1 MLDDHTDDRSDAQ
14 APDVQEV
21 IAELHA
27 TQRELD
33 EAVAKFTSA
42 HADKKHLEAAL
53 KTRIRHSNAHLDFE
67 YKGLQV
73 AFQDLA
79 TEALSFKPV
88 GEETTSNLELTKFGD
103 LLAEQEEDIEWL
115 VHNAI
120 SPGTVNALAGPP
132 KIGKSVLLRQL
143 AVAVATGTP
152 WLDREC
158 PRSNVLWLGVEDPRR
173 AARRHFRDMGA
184 DPDASIYFWSGPP
197 PQPEEI
203 PTDEWLHR
211 LILRYQAK
219 LVIIENFAKLAVV
232 EDWNDYATVT
242 AAIRPYEALAAKTD
256 AAIMVGLHTRK
267 SGGEDGQAVMGSTMW
282 VGSPS
287 CVFEMSREHEHRYLS
302 SIQREGESMEKTLLR
317 WDAATRTYSPGQ
329 TRRAAEA
336 ELARQ
341 DVLDYI
347 REHSGSSATEIADT
361 INRKRQ
367 HITRTLGKMVDEGW
381 IERTGHGRSGDPYR
395 YSLAMG

>member
-1 MLDDHTDDRSDAQ
+1 MR
-14 APDVQEV
+14 
-21 IAELHA
+21 
-27 TQRELD
+27 
-33 EAVAKFTSA
+33 KFTSA
-42 HADKKHLEAAL
+42 HADKKHLEDAL
-53 KTRIRHSNAHLDFE
+53 KTRIRHNNANLDFE
-67 YKGLQV
+67 YKSLQV

-158 PRSNVLWLGVEDPRR
+158 PRSDVLWLGVEDPRR

-197 PQPEEI
+197 PQPEEM

-211 LILRYQAK
+211 LILKYEIK
-219 LVIIENFAKLAVV
+219 MVIIENFAKLEFV
-232 EDWNDYATVT
+232 EDMNDYSKVT
-242 AAIRPYEALAAKTD
+242 KALRPYEAMAARTD
-256 AAIMVGLHTRK
+256 VAIVLGLHVRK
-267 SGGEDGQAVMGSTMW
+267 SGGTDGTAVLGSTQW

-287 CVFEMSREHEHRYLS
+287 TVFEMSRDGDSRFLS
-302 SIQREGESMEKTLLR
+302 SIQREGEGMEMTLLR
-317 WDAATRTYSPGQ
+317 WDPSTRTYHPGQ
-329 TRRAAEA
+329 TRKAAEA
-336 ELARQ
+336 EQVKQ
-341 DVLDYI
+341 DILDFV
-347 REHSGSSATEIADT
+347 REHAGSSTKEIAEGID
-361 INRKRQ
+361 RQ
-367 HITRTLGKMVDEGW
+367 RATVTAKLRKMVEEGW
-381 IERTGHGRSGDPYR
+381 LERTGRGQAGDPFR
-395 YSLAMG
+395 YTLA